1 MTPTSA
7 ACPCASPRG
16 RSVSTMANGTA
27 ETWLVSLAQDILDHE
42 ACFPCKY
49 SAATALEQLGV
60 LDEVLARLG
69 RSDPREELRG
79 VAPTTNTTAYRTSL
93 VLTLDD
99 GTVLRDDAAH
109 EWMRRIHH
117 DEP

>member
-1 MTPTSA
+1 
-7 ACPCASPRG
+7 
-16 RSVSTMANGTA
+16 MAIETA

-42 ACFPCKY
+42 ACFGCKY
-49 SAATALEQLGV
+49 NAATALEQLGV

-79 VAPTTNTTAYRTSL
+79 VAPTTNTTAYRSSL
-93 VLTLDD
+93 VVTLDH
-99 GTVLRDDAAH
+99 GTVLRDEAAH
-109 EWMRRIHH
+109 EWLRRTHH